1 MNSDEALR
9 RQIKKSRDESK
20 KIAARITKME
30 ADLQTMKRMFA
41 R

>member
-1 MNSDEALR
+1 MDSYEMLR

-20 KIAARITKME
+20 KIEARIAKME
-30 ADLQTMKRMFA
+30 ADLQTMKKMFA